1 MPNSLKNNESWLQI
15 CFYSNYLECF
25 SSHLTKIVGDFMKEK
40 QFALTNYF
48 SAFESHLHETKY
60 TLVEY
65 AKEWTLMKVQS

>member
-1 MPNSLKNNESWLQI
+1 
-15 CFYSNYLECF
+15 
-25 SSHLTKIVGDFMKEK
+25 MKEK

-65 AKEWTLMKVQS
+65 AKE